1 MKFSKFIV
9 ASLLVLLGVTFGSCD
24 KEDDG
29 NEKDSV
35 KAGVHRVEIELKSSE
50 SLDYIL
56 QVIPTANKGACDMYY
71 ELESGEGGNVSDF
84 TGGSSVGS
92 MVQEM
97 SYVDGVKRIVYY
109 TSKNCTNLNVS
120 LSLIAAFEMIEY
132 SYTIKFFIDGVETKS
147 YSDKGATKTSVQR
160 MFNSAE

>member
-1 MKFSKFIV
+1 MKFSKFLA
-9 ASLLVLLGVTFGSCD
+9 ASLLILVGVTFSACD
-24 KEDDG
+24 KKDDEE
-29 NEKDSV
+29 EKDSV

-56 QVIPTANKGACDMYY
+56 QVIPSSNKGACDMYY
-71 ELESGEGGNVSDF
+71 ELETGADGAVSDF

-97 SYVDGVKRIVYY
+97 STVDGRKKIIYY
-109 TSKNCTNLNVS
+109 TSNNCTNLNVS
-120 LSLIAAFEMIEY
+120 LSLIAAFETIEY
-132 SYTIKFFIDGVETKS
+132 SYTINFFVDGVETKS
-147 YSDKGATKTSVQR
+147 YSDEGVTKTSVQR